1 MKDKTK
7 FFGALLALI
16 LVMSAADYIER
27 DFIGEV
33 KSEQRSA
40 NQR

>member
-1 MKDKTK
+1 MNDKTK

-27 DFIGEV
+27 DESDFMGEV
-33 KSEQRSA
+33 RDEQ
-40 NQR
+40 